1 MAGVNPNSA
10 LVELE
15 ELRLS
20 LQQLRKT
27 TDEEMRKNA
36 DYMRRKD
43 VAIKDLVKEVDG
55 LKTGAKQAKKAAD
68 ETRRFFRDK
77 LAQDTQ
83 KLKDDMSK
91 EFEEAMVQGD
101 KEMKKTVNE
110 VISKK
115 FEQGFS
121 VIEKECR

>member
-1 MAGVNPNSA
+1 MNPNSA

-27 TDEEMRKNA
+27 TDEEMRKTA

-43 VAIKDLVKEVDG
+43 VAIKDLVKEVDQ
-55 LKTGAKQAKKAAD
+55 LKTGAKQTKKAGD
-68 ETRRFFRDK
+68 ETRRFFRETLSAEIAK
-77 LAQDTQ
+77 LREEMQA
-83 KLKDDMSK
+83 
-91 EFEEAMVQGD
+91 EFEQAMKEGD

-110 VISKK
+110 VITKK